1 MKHTYYYDEYYK
13 DVSNFADRY
22 SKVANPHVVSVYK
35 DSLPWGIHLSNIL
48 DCGFSIVEVNN
59 GNADWI
65 LNNTEVGN
73 RLFPQI
79 ICIDLVYNEDVFM
92 GIKKLPEFINNPD
105 YSFYSVFG
113 HHNDLNVFYGHELI
127 YKEVNFPWQRKIVQ
141 NERTLKL

>member
-13 DVSNFADRY
+13 DVSKIADRY

-35 DSLPWGIHLSNIL
+35 DSLPFGVHLSNL
-48 DCGFSIVEVNN
+48 LNCGLSIVEVDVD
-59 GNADWI
+59 ARWI

-79 ICIDLVYNEDVFM
+79 ICVDLVYNEDVFR
-92 GIKKLPEFINNPD
+92 GIKKLPEFEKNPD
-105 YSFYSVFG
+105 YSFYCVFG

-127 YKEVNFPWQRKIVQ
+127 YKEVHFPWHRKIVQ
-141 NERTLKL
+141 NERTLEL